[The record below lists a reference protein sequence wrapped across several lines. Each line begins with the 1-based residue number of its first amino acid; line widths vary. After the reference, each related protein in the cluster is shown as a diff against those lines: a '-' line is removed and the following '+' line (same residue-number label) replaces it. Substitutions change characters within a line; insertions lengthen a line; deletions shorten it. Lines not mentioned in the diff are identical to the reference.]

1 MMTGKELAERTAAQ
15 LESRARVNTVLA
27 QRLEIIPEGGDDAM
41 EQMINAILNIER
53 IEDID
58 APWNS
63 NGFGEYAD
71 WALHLRG
78 AKRLASDYK
87 DSCGWFVV
95 VDAIVKATGE
105 AIALSTSSTAV
116 MSQLIVIQAR
126 NWFPCDMIPR
136 YAERP
141 TKSGYYPMH
150 LDLYRGEALQPAAK
164 KGGPGLSR
172 EAMDRIN
179 AKREADRVNTRADNG
194 VVVDAVVVEDTEEV
208 PY

>member
-1 MMTGKELAERTAAQ
+1 MVSTELAERARLQ
-15 LESRARVNTVLA
+15 LESRARVNAYLA
-27 QRLEIIPEGGDDAM
+27 EHLLRIPEGGADAL
-41 EQMINAILNIER
+41 EQILQAIVTIER

-71 WALHLRG
+71 HVLTLRA

-105 AIALSTSSTAV
+105 PVALSTSSTAV
-116 MSQLIVIQAR
+116 MAQILVLQDKG
-126 NWFPCDMIPR
+126 WFPVDMIPR
-136 YAERP
+136 YADRP
-141 TKSGYYPMH
+141 TEAGYYPMH
-150 LDLYRGEALQPAAK
+150 LDLHRGEPLEPKAK
-164 KGGPGLSR
+164 VGGQRLSR
-172 EAMDRIN
+172 EQMDNIN
-179 AKREADRVNTRADNG
+179 AKRHADRAQVIRENEG
-194 VVVDAVVVEDTEEV
+194 IVDAQVVSDTEEV